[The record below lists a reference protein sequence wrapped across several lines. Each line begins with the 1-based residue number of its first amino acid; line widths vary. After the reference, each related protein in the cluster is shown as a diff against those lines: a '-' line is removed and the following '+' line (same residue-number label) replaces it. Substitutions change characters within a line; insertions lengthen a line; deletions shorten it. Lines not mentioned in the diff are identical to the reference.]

1 MFEEKEKNNKKPLIV
16 LSIVTG
22 LLLVA
27 LVAVSYAAFTA
38 NLTGVKQNKLTT
50 GYVLMNCSETNFTLS
65 NTQPLTDEQGIA
77 LQNNEATCTLTTTI
91 TGTMN
96 IGYDFALANVT
107 PSSTITAA
115 DVKIRASKTE
125 NSNTTYVQGTAT
137 EGVLLSTI
145 ASTGGQYDTSITG
158 YKVDS
163 GTVNTS
169 KTITYNV
176 KSWVASEQTG
186 ENTTTNTD
194 GYCSDETKTTK
205 AACEDAGEVWG
216 YNQKSSQAGG
226 TFSFKLKVGAKQI
239 YS

>member
-38 NLTGVKQNKLTT
+38 TLSGVKENKLTT
-50 GYVLMNCSETNFTLS
+50 GYVTMVCNETNFTLE
-65 NTQPLTDEQGIA
+65 NTQPLTDEQGLA
-77 LQNNEATCTLTTTI
+77 LQNNEATCTLSTTMQ
-91 TGTMN
+91 GTMN
-96 IGYDFALANVT
+96 IGYDFALYDVT
-107 PSSTITAA
+107 PSAA
-115 DVKIRASKTE
+115 LTDANIKIRASKTE
-125 NSNTTYVQGTAT
+125 NSSTTYVQGTAT

-145 ASTGGQYDTSITG
+145 ASTGGEYDESITG

-205 AACEDAGEVWG
+205 AACEQAGEIWG

>member
-1 MFEEKEKNNKKPLIV
+1 MFEEKENNKNKKPLIV

-77 LQNNEATCTLTTTI
+77 LQNNEATLT
-91 TGTMN
+91 
-96 IGYDFALANVT
+96 D
-107 PSSTITAA
+107 A

-145 ASTGGQYDTSITG
+145 ASTGGQYDESITG

-205 AACEDAGEVWG
+205 AACEQAGEIWG